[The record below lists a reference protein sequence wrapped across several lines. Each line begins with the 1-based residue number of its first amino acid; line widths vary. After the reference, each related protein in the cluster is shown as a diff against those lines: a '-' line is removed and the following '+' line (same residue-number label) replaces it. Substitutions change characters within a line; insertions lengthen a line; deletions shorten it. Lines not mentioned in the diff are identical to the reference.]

1 MYHYVLWG
9 DIQKILEEQRDRGSA
24 GTFSGAYETAV
35 QTVPK
40 SAEELIFPDFDAWDC
55 ESAADLFELFRALPV
70 TYSSMGGP
78 FVQRVYGQFH
88 YEFLDFH
95 ANFQIAPLVRYE
107 TAYYNN
113 DCFSVFY
120 LLGGTARLTV
130 DTEQFELAKGSFY
143 ITAPNVSYQFYG
155 RSDCAAVALLI
166 WKKGFSDV
174 FLKILRR
181 KNILTDYYSQ
191 FLNGGPKKPLQFHMA
206 DQANIFVR
214 TLLKEF
220 FCPNEYSEEVCVS
233 LVEVLLIYA
242 IREGT
247 VEFGKKENAREHG
260 LYPPGILQYIHE
272 HYTNVTLEE
281 LASVFGYAP
290 GYLSRQLKLA
300 TGKSF
305 QALILDER
313 IHEAKRLLRYTELS
327 LEEISEQLGY
337 SSPVSFS
344 RLFSKEVSMPPSI
357 YRQKC
362 RIE

>member
-1 MYHYVLWG
+1 
-9 DIQKILEEQRDRGSA
+9 
-24 GTFSGAYETAV
+24 
-35 QTVPK
+35 
-40 SAEELIFPDFDAWDC
+40 
-55 ESAADLFELFRALPV
+55 
-70 TYSSMGGP
+70 
-78 FVQRVYGQFH
+78 
-88 YEFLDFH
+88 
-95 ANFQIAPLVRYE
+95 
-107 TAYYNN
+107 
-113 DCFSVFY
+113 
-120 LLGGTARLTV
+120 
-130 DTEQFELAKGSFY
+130 
-143 ITAPNVSYQFYG
+143 
-155 RSDCAAVALLI
+155 
-166 WKKGFSDV
+166 
-174 FLKILRR
+174 
-181 KNILTDYYSQ
+181 
-191 FLNGGPKKPLQFHMA
+191 MA
-206 DQANIFVR
+206 DRANIFVR

-233 LVEVLLIYA
+233 LVEILLIYA

-247 VEFGKKENAREHG
+247 VEFGKKENTREHG

-344 RLFSKEVSMPPSI
+344 RLFSKEVSMPPSM